1 MKYLNKITIQMEEK
15 IKEAFEHYFQKY
27 TRIFESFYPA
37 TGSDGFVERNLTN
50 NFVNELTTLLDDK
63 NSTPDCENSL
73 LQDVNSFSWYEI
85 SIPKSGNGTKK
96 GHIDAVL
103 FSPKHESIF
112 YIEAKRLSTYRGN
125 FKKRIES
132 ITSDFNRIIDV
143 ENRDSIKSRVGH
155 EFKNEYIICLADF
168 WISNNYKEIPNKNW
182 IDVDKKNIVYLS
194 KQIDN
199 EKYMDK
205 AILNYCLHLAYYK
218 IGNQE

>member
-1 MKYLNKITIQMEEK
+1 MEEK

-27 TRIFESFYPA
+27 TRIFEHFYPA
-37 TGSDGFVERNLTN
+37 RGSDGFVERNLTN
-50 NFVNELTTLLDDK
+50 NFVNELSKLLDDK
-63 NSTPDCENSL
+63 NLSS
-73 LQDVNSFSWYEI
+73 QDVNSFSWYEI

-112 YIEAKRLSTYRGN
+112 YLEAKRLSTYRGN
-125 FKKRIES
+125 FENRVKS
-132 ITSDFNRIIDV
+132 ITSDFSRIIDV
-143 ENRDSIKSRVGH
+143 EIRDSIKSRVGH

-168 WISNNYKEIPNKNW
+168 WISDNYKEIPNKNW

-194 KQIDN
+194 KKIDN

>member
-1 MKYLNKITIQMEEK
+1 MEEK
-15 IKEAFEHYFQKY
+15 IKEAFEHYYQKF
-27 TRIFESFYPA
+27 TRIFKSFYPS

-50 NFVNELTTLLDDK
+50 NFVNELNRLLDDDK
-63 NSTPDCENSL
+63 
-73 LQDVNSFSWYEI
+73 SFSWYEI
-85 SIPKSGNGTKK
+85 SIPKSGNGIKK

-103 FSPKHESIF
+103 ISPDMNTIF

-132 ITSDFNRIIDV
+132 ITSDFNRIIDK
-143 ENRDSIKSRVGH
+143 ENRDSIKLRVGH

-168 WISNNYKEIPNKNW
+168 WISDNYKEIPNKNW
-182 IDVDKKNIVYLS
+182 IDEDKKNIVYLS
-194 KQIDN
+194 KKIEN